1 MIHGG
6 SADPVFVKKISLKV
20 WRLRDE
26 IETVVKERFSD
37 PNNIPPLK
45 DLIREYQE
53 TGTILGDS
61 AADEAGVKDASELD
75 DFGEDEMAKAIAAAE
90 AGEDNEEE
98 EAEADDAAQS
108 QDAIDALMESG
119 GEIEESVEETVE
131 IPEVEKKLEIAPE
144 EFEGKMLLKQR
155 RPRMSDDKTHSG
167 RAILSEIY
175 MNEMYFFSNE
185 QFLEGQSI
193 VIDFLV
199 PRRFLMNAV
208 VRYCRSYNMKSRII
222 SKNKHPFRVCVQFSY
237 LKPGERTIL
246 RNFVE
251 SIEPEVEEIA
261 VPEKKEASDDG
272 GGDDFDIF
280 DDLE

>member
-6 SADPVFVKKISLKV
+6 STDPVFVKKIALRI

-26 IETVVKERFSD
+26 IEAVVKDRFSD
-37 PNNIPPLK
+37 PNNIPSLT
-45 DLIREYQE
+45 DLIKEYQE
-53 TGTILGDS
+53 TGDIVGDS
-61 AADEAGVKDASELD
+61 EGEEGVKDASELD
-75 DFGEDEMAKAIAAAE
+75 DFGEDEMAKALAAAE
-90 AGEDNEEE
+90 AGEDEDSGE
-98 EAEADDAAQS
+98 EAEQEAGEAEGGEQS
-108 QDAIDALMESG
+108 QDDIDALLESG
-119 GEIEESVEETVE
+119 GEIPETSTEQEV
-131 IPEVEKKLEIAPE
+131 IKSEVEPAVEN
-144 EFEGKMLLKQR
+144 GKTLLKQR
-155 RPRMSDDKTHSG
+155 RPRIPESSMYSG

-208 VRYCRSYNMKSRII
+208 VRYCRTYNMKSRII
-222 SKNKHPFRVCVQFSY
+222 SKNKHPYRVCVQFSY

-251 SIEPEVEEIA
+251 SIEPAVEEIT
-261 VPEKKEASDDG
+261 VPEKKEEESGD
-272 GGDDFDIF
+272 GDDFDIF

>member
-1 MIHGG
+1 SSM
-6 SADPVFVKKISLKV
+6 
-20 WRLRDE
+20 
-26 IETVVKERFSD
+26 
-37 PNNIPPLK
+37 
-45 DLIREYQE
+45 Y
-53 TGTILGDS
+53 
-61 AADEAGVKDASELD
+61 
-75 DFGEDEMAKAIAAAE
+75 
-90 AGEDNEEE
+90 
-98 EAEADDAAQS
+98 
-108 QDAIDALMESG
+108 
-119 GEIEESVEETVE
+119 
-131 IPEVEKKLEIAPE
+131 
-144 EFEGKMLLKQR
+144 
-155 RPRMSDDKTHSG
+155 SG

-208 VRYCRSYNMKSRII
+208 VRYCRTYNMKSRII
-222 SKNKHPFRVCVQFSY
+222 SKNKHPYRVCVQFSY

-251 SIEPEVEEIA
+251 SIEPAIEEIA
-261 VPEKKEASDDG
+261 VPEKKEEES